1 MRDFFYNKGDV
12 FIAVLIILI
21 AAFVIYLRVGVIMDY
36 SASGSRGE
44 SLLPMPPAIGDWGDR
59 TPNAGTDGGSEQ
71 NNTDG
76 DATDPSTLSGA
87 DGQAGQTP
95 APQEQPPA
103 SSVQV
108 GQPSASSVQITVSA
122 GDAAS
127 TIADK
132 LLAAGAISDTQA
144 FISEVLSQDAD
155 SKLKIG
161 TFTIPKGSSVSEIIA
176 ILVG

>member
-36 SASGSRGE
+36 SASGGKGE
-44 SLLPMPPAIGDWGDR
+44 SLLPMPPAIGEWGGRPSAVGADE
-59 TPNAGTDGGSEQ
+59 GSGQ
-71 NNTDG
+71 NDTG
-76 DATDPSTLSGA
+76 DNATDPSTLSETN
-87 DGQAGQTP
+87 GQAGQTP
-95 APQEQPPA
+95 AEQEQPPA

-108 GQPSASSVQITVSA
+108 GQPPASSVQITVSA

-132 LLAAGAISDTQA
+132 LLAAGAITDKQA
-144 FISEVLSQDAD
+144 FISEVLSQGAD

-161 TFTIPKGSSVSEIIA
+161 TFTIPTGSTVSEIIT